1 MEHNDLKQ
9 VLLGCADLAGLD
21 ESSVAL
27 LLWRAQQ
34 LTLPAGTA
42 IYAEGTPFD
51 DTFCLLLSGYLS
63 IDRASVVL
71 GEISDQQI
79 FGEMAYFTSLHAR
92 TATVRVSSPEA
103 VILKFQ
109 LTPAEFAS
117 PPFFVLKRYLGLQ
130 AWDRFV
136 SNCQTLAFVPSP
148 LTSNSTSWP
157 TTDRPE
163 PPR

>member
-9 VLLGCADLAGLD
+9 VLLGCADLASLD
-21 ESSVAL
+21 ESSVAM

-34 LTLPAGTA
+34 LTFPADTV
-42 IYAEGTPFD
+42 IYDEGAPFD

-63 IDRASVVL
+63 IDRAGVVL

-92 TATVRVSSPEA
+92 TATVRVGSAEA

-109 LTPAEFAS
+109 LTPAELAS
-117 PPFFVLKRYLGLQ
+117 PPFSVLKRYLGLQ

-136 SNCQTLAFVPSP
+136 SNSQTLPFIPSP
-148 LTSNSTSWP
+148 GSSNSTSWP
-157 TTDRPE
+157 TTDPPG